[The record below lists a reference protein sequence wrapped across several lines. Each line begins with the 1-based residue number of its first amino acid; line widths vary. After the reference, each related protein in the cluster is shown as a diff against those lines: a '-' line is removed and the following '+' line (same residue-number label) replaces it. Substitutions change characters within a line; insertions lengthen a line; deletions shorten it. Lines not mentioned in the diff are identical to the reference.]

1 MISKQR
7 IDRIYMLTQRYC
19 QIAEL
24 LPAIDEIDPDD
35 ASGMAGIEVVC
46 AELDK
51 VGAEIDALMVTHDK
65 LY

>member
-7 IDRIYMLTQRYC
+7 IDRICMLTQRYC
-19 QIAEL
+19 QLAEV

-35 ASGMAGIEVVC
+35 ASGMAGTEVVC

-51 VGAEIDALMVTHDK
+51 VGTEIDALMVTHDM
-65 LY
+65 LH